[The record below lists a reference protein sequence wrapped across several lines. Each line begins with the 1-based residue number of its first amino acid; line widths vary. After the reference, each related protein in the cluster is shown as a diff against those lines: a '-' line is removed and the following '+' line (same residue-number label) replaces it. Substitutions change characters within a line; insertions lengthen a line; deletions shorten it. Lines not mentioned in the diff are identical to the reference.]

1 VVDFTLISDAGFA
14 ADSQALPGTARLA
27 TLMVQEGTKTLSSQ
41 QISERAESLGAT
53 LGDGS
58 SLDRSYLSMNAL
70 SNRLGDSL
78 QLYADLLMN
87 PTFPD
92 KELERLRGQ
101 TLAAIQQE
109 KAQPAGIINRVL
121 PKLLYGE
128 GHAYANPAS
137 GIGTEESVTG
147 LKSADLAAFF
157 KRWVRP
163 DNSQLLIVGDTTL
176 EAIKP
181 LLEQWFASWRVPA
194 GDAPKKNLASVTP
207 AAGSRVFLIDRPGA
221 EQSQIVAASIG
232 PTRADPDH
240 IRFVT
245 LDALLGGNFSARLNM
260 NLREDK
266 HWSYGAFTRLV
277 DSIGPGVY
285 RVGAGVQSDKTAE
298 SMAEIRKELRDVLT
312 TRKPTAAE
320 LKFAVDSIAI
330 ALPGNNETS
339 NEIADSYEE
348 ILTYGLKDSYWND
361 MVGDLTSLTLADINA
376 SAGKLVRP
384 EGLTWVVVGDLAKI
398 EKGVR
403 ALGFGEVT
411 VLDADGKVVRR

>member
-1 VVDFTLISDAGFA
+1 
-14 ADSQALPGTARLA
+14 
-27 TLMVQEGTKTLSSQ
+27 
-41 QISERAESLGAT
+41 
-53 LGDGS
+53 
-58 SLDRSYLSMNAL
+58 
-70 SNRLGDSL
+70 
-78 QLYADLLMN
+78 
-87 PTFPD
+87 
-92 KELERLRGQ
+92 
-101 TLAAIQQE
+101 
-109 KAQPAGIINRVL
+109 
-121 PKLLYGE
+121 LLYGE

-147 LKSADLAAFF
+147 LKSAELAAFF

-181 LLEQWFASWRVPA
+181 LLEQQFASWRVPA
-194 GDAPKKNLASVTP
+194 DTAPKKNLANVAP
-207 AAGSRVFLIDRPGA
+207 ATAARVFLIDRPGA

-266 HWSYGAFTRLV
+266 HWSYGAYTRLV

-285 RVGAGVQSDKTAE
+285 RASAGVQSDKTAE
-298 SMAEIRKELRDVLT
+298 GMAEIRKELRDVLT
-312 TRKPTAAE
+312 TRKPTTAE
-320 LKFAVDSIAI
+320 LGFAVDSIAI

-376 SAGKLVRP
+376 AAG
-384 EGLTWVVVGDLAKI
+384 
-398 EKGVR
+398 
-403 ALGFGEVT
+403 
-411 VLDADGKVVRR
+411 